1 MNDPLLIKKNKK
13 TPIILD
19 TDMSPDSWAAVL
31 FAARHP
37 SADLLAVSVSGTG
50 EAHGKTGALNAQR
63 LLTIAGRTDVPV
75 GFGPPKPL
83 KGNEHF
89 SALMRF
95 VIDRMMWL
103 KAPKVDPSLP
113 IHDSVDLISK
123 ILRES
128 KVKVTIAAVGPQ
140 TNLASVLIKHP
151 DLRSKIKGVYIMGG
165 ALDVPG
171 NIKEIA
177 RWKANTTTEWNFF
190 CDPLAAKT
198 VLDSGVPVWLV
209 PLDATNQVP
218 VTRDFINRLTSKAQ
232 TPAGEFIS
240 SMLNLLVVKM
250 RANETF
256 YLWDPITTACALDPS
271 LAQFEKR
278 EVNVI
283 TESGQEWGRVMNA
296 INGSPI
302 HAARTLD
309 RERFE
314 KTIIEAL
321 TK

>member
-1 MNDPLLIKKNKK
+1 MNDSHLTKNVIK
-13 TPIILD
+13 TPFILD
-19 TDMSPDSWAAVL
+19 TDMAPDSWAAVL
-31 FAARHP
+31 FAALHP
-37 SADLLAVSVSGTG
+37 NADLLAVSVSGTG
-50 EAHGKTGALNAQR
+50 ETHGKTGARNAQR
-63 LLTIAGRTDVPV
+63 LLTLAGRTDVAV

-89 SALMRF
+89 PALMRF

-103 KAPKVDPSLP
+103 KTPKADPSLP
-113 IHDSVDLISK
+113 IYDSIDLISK

-128 KVKVTIAAVGPQ
+128 KEKVTIAAVGPQ
-140 TNLASVLIKHP
+140 TNLASVLMKYP
-151 DLRSKIKGVYIMGG
+151 DLKSKIKGIYIMGG
-165 ALDVPG
+165 ALDIPG

-177 RWKANTTTEWNFF
+177 MWKANTTAEWNFF

-198 VLDSGVPVWLV
+198 VIDSGVPVWLV

-218 VTRDFINRLTSKAQ
+218 VTRDFLTKLASKAQ

-271 LAQFEKR
+271 LAQFEER
-278 EVNVI
+278 SVDVI
-283 TESGQEWGRVMNA
+283 TEAGREWGRVMDA
-296 INGSPI
+296 VNGTHI
-302 HAARTLD
+302 HAARALN
-309 RERFE
+309 REQFE
-314 KTIIEAL
+314 KTII
-321 TK
+321 KVVSK